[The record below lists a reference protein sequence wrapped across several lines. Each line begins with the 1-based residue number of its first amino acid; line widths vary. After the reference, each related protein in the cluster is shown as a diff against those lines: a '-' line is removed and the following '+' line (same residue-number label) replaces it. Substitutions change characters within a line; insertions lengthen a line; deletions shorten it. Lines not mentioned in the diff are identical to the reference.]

1 MHKLELL
8 GGFLN
13 RFNKSR
19 EGQEKRIIDLENQ
32 VQFLVSQDKLKNKF
46 QKHKQ
51 TIRNYVGVLC

>member
-46 QKHKQ
+46 KKHKQ